1 MLTSK
6 IIGQSRPQVTLEIQD
21 FERKISHFKEADA
34 QNNVLLKPLRSA
46 KNDHELRQFNFD
58 DNAIEVVNTE
68 RKLRKLRQL
77 EREKDDLM
85 HSLEI
90 LKESAVSAIAEKED
104 EIQRLRLKDCL
115 TNDEKL
121 EFYEA
126 ELERS
131 KRVRMEL

>member
-1 MLTSK
+1 
-6 IIGQSRPQVTLEIQD
+6 
-21 FERKISHFKEADA
+21 
-34 QNNVLLKPLRSA
+34 
-46 KNDHELRQFNFD
+46 
-58 DNAIEVVNTE
+58 
-68 RKLRKLRQL
+68 
-77 EREKDDLM
+77 M

-121 EFYEA
+121 EFYEI

-131 KRVRMEL
+131 KRLRMELENER

>member
-1 MLTSK
+1 M
-6 IIGQSRPQVTLEIQD
+6 
-21 FERKISHFKEADA
+21 
-34 QNNVLLKPLRSA
+34 
-46 KNDHELRQFNFD
+46 
-58 DNAIEVVNTE
+58 
-68 RKLRKLRQL
+68 

-121 EFYEA
+121 
-126 ELERS
+126 
-131 KRVRMEL
+131 

>member
-6 IIGQSRPQVTLEIQD
+6 IIGQSRPQVTLDIQD
-21 FERKISHFKEADA
+21 FERKISDFKEADT

-46 KNDHELRQFNFD
+46 KNDHELRRFNFD

-104 EIQRLRLKDCL
+104 
-115 TNDEKL
+115 
-121 EFYEA
+121 
-126 ELERS
+126 
-131 KRVRMEL
+131 